1 MTRAGILLGAE
12 YDAPAQMPADAEH
25 YFDKRQSVQAAIAR
39 LKAAGES
46 SDLDLVWWE
55 MALLRFSPVPSE
67 DGTQY
72 EGVSYEKFAT
82 NFGLTPEAAVYAVE
96 RAAETSDIVLRLHY
110 LAFALDRMPQTG
122 AMWIE
127 RQREILLVWR
137 QYMDEC
143 RAAAPGDIEGNAA
156 LFIEIALKALGPM
169 AARPGLF
176 RGTEAQDWVAW
187 LLALTYDV
195 RNFPRSEPERSGFW
209 RHRWVAPY
217 LRCLTKFPPAASDIA
232 VRTQAFELLDEAAA
246 YYAAEPLSD
255 QFARLV
261 SEVRYELR
269 VHWGD
274 QAAHRD
280 MVRDQFEAVRRRA
293 LFHKGTGNGL
303 VTQHFFREARRI
315 ADTHRQYFTAEEVDL
330 LMSEERTAIQNA
342 IEAGEF
348 KEVSVPIE
356 MPRDTIVR
364 LRNTADETVYALVAE
379 VAVPMATRES
389 LKSAINGIAADAPLH
404 LMFPTSVFGDGKLV
418 GESLGQEKNLELEI
432 ERHALLGATLV
443 GQAMSATIIAAARQ
457 LGLTVDHLMAPLAG
471 LAVDAGTTALV
482 RHACERLIAEDFIA
496 ACHVLVP
503 RIEDVLRQQLRKRGL
518 HATEFRRDVGDGT
531 TRTDDEPLGSM
542 MARTFPD
549 GMAVR
554 DYLGADFAAHI
565 ERTMTSQT
573 GFNLRNTFA
582 HGQARPE
589 HCTPEN
595 AGIVLAIL
603 YRLAVV
609 AASGGASVEKEG
621 TDPSEAQ

>member
-12 YDAPAQMPADAEH
+12 YDAPAKMPADAGH
-25 YFDKRQSVQAAIAR
+25 YFDKRQSVQVAIER

-46 SDLDLVWWE
+46 SDLDQVWWE

-72 EGVSYEKFAT
+72 EGVSYEKFAPG
-82 NFGLTPEAAVYAVE
+82 FGLTPTAAVYAAE

-110 LAFALDRMPQTG
+110 LGFALDRMPQTG
-122 AMWIE
+122 ATWIE
-127 RQREILLVWR
+127 RQREILPVWR
-137 QYMDEC
+137 QYVDDC
-143 RAAAPGDIEGNAA
+143 RVAAPGDVEGNAA
-156 LFIEIALKALGPM
+156 LFIENALRAIGPM
-169 AARPGLF
+169 AARPGLL
-176 RGTEAQDWVAW
+176 RGSEAQDWVAW

-217 LRCLTKFPPAASDIA
+217 LRFLTQFPPAAADIG
-232 VRTQAFELLDEAAA
+232 VRTQTFDLLDEAAA

-255 QFARLV
+255 DFARLV

-274 QAAHRD
+274 QNAHKD
-280 MVRDQFEAVRRRA
+280 MVRDQFEAVLRRA

-303 VTQHFFREARRI
+303 LTQHFFREARHI
-315 ADTHRQYFTAEEVDL
+315 ADTHRQYFAEEEVDL
-330 LMSEERTAIQNA
+330 LMSEERAAIQNA

-348 KEVSVPIE
+348 KKVSVPIE
-356 MPRDTIVR
+356 IPRDAVVR
-364 LRNTADETVYALVAE
+364 LRNTAEETVYALVAE

-389 LKSAINGIAADAPLH
+389 LESAVNGIAADAPLH
-404 LMFPTSVFGDGKLV
+404 LMFPTSVFGDRRVV
-418 GESLGQEKNLELEI
+418 GESLGEEKNRELEI
-432 ERHALLGATLV
+432 ERHALLRASLV
-443 GQAMSATIIAAARQ
+443 GQAMSATIITAARQ

-471 LAVDAGTTALV
+471 LAVDAGTTALI

-503 RIEDVLRQQLRKRGL
+503 RVEDALRQQLRKRGL
-518 HATEFRRDVGDGT
+518 HATEFKRVVGDGT

-549 GMAVR
+549 GLVVR
-554 DYLGADFAAHI
+554 DYLGADFVAHI

-609 AASGGASVEKEG
+609 AASGGARGEG
-621 TDPSEAQ
+621 TVIAPAESQ